1 MSRVTILMLSV
12 NEAPLLRH
20 SLPAACA
27 QGADEV
33 VVIDNACT
41 DATPELCERY
51 GARRLR
57 LTRRRGYAAA
67 MNAGIAACG
76 GDWILWCNA
85 DCVLEPGFLEALRPH
100 LYSPTLGAVVP
111 RLMRATGMEPQDR
124 LDELDAAGLTIDRR
138 RRKGLVG
145 HGLPPERFSRTGPV
159 FGGDGACVLYRRE
172 CLDECAIGL
181 EVLDE
186 DMGLWATDADLAWRA
201 QLLGWEARYEP
212 RAVAWHKRFSSPSTR
227 ASVDAAHLRLQFRN
241 RLLMIVKNE
250 TAVGFLRSWPSILGS
265 EVLALSWAVLRER
278 FLLGAYLDVLRGLPA
293 ARRRRRWVQSHH
305 RAAKRGR
312 TVAARRGRGGEG
324 RRRGGRSTAPPFGM
338 LPPGPPAP
346 VNDLPEAEPAADRT
360 QPAG

>member
-1 MSRVTILMLSV
+1 VSRVTILILSV
-12 NEAPLLRH
+12 NEAPLLRW

-41 DATPELCERY
+41 DATPELCEQF

-85 DCVLEPGFLEALRPH
+85 DCVLDEGFLEALRPH

-111 RLMRATGMEPQDR
+111 RLMRATGMAPEQR
-124 LDELDAAGLTIDRR
+124 LNELDSAGMTIDRR
-138 RRKGLVG
+138 RKNTLVG
-145 HGLPPERFSRTGPV
+145 HGEAPEQYARTGPV

-172 CLDECAIGL
+172 CLEECAIGL

-201 QLLGWEARYEP
+201 RLLGWEARYEP
-212 RAVAWHKRFSSPSTR
+212 RAVAWHKRFYSPSTR
-227 ASVDAAHLRLQFRN
+227 KQLDRAHLRLQFRN
-241 RLLMIVKNE
+241 RLLMVVKNE
-250 TAVGFLRSWPSILGS
+250 TCLGFLRSAPSIVGYEIAALGF
-265 EVLALSWAVLRER
+265 AILRER
-278 FLLGAYLDVLRGLPA
+278 FLLRAYVDVARQLPA
-293 ARRRRRWVQSHH
+293 ARRRRRWIQQH
-305 RAAKRGR
+305 RK
-312 TVAARRGRGGEG
+312 AARRGRKGPTAG
-324 RRRGGRSTAPPFGM
+324 RRPPPRPPFGL
-338 LPPGPPAP
+338 LPPGPLPP
-346 VNDLPEAEPAADRT
+346 VDELASVASPDE
-360 QPAG
+360 QPQPTR

>member
-1 MSRVTILMLSV
+1 MSRVTILILSV
-12 NEAPLLRH
+12 NEAPLLRW

-41 DATPELCERY
+41 DATPELIEAH

-67 MNAGIAACG
+67 MNAGLAACG

-85 DCVLEPGFLEALRPH
+85 DCVLEPGFVEALRPH
-100 LYSPTLGAVVP
+100 LFSPSLGSVVP
-111 RLMRATGMEPQDR
+111 RLMRATGMEPDQR
-124 LDELDAAGLTIDRR
+124 LDELDAAGMTIDRR
-138 RRKGLVG
+138 RKNALVG
-145 HGLPPERFSRTGPV
+145 HGESPDRYTRSGPV

-201 QLLGWEARYEP
+201 QLLGWESRYEP
-212 RAVAWHKRFSSPSTR
+212 RAVAWHKRFYSPSTR
-227 ASVDAAHLRLQFRN
+227 SLVDEKHRRLQFRN
-241 RLLMIVKNE
+241 RLLMVIKNE
-250 TAVGFLRSWPSILGS
+250 SWGGFLRSWPSILGY
-265 EVLALSWAVLRER
+265 EVLALGWAVLRER
-278 FLLGAYLDVLRGLPA
+278 FLLGAYVDVVRQLPA
-293 ARRRRRWVQSHH
+293 ARRRRRWVQSH
-305 RAAKRGR
+305 RR
-312 TVAARRGRGGEG
+312 AARRGRLGTG
-324 RRRGGRSTAPPFGM
+324 RRGGPPFGM

-346 VNDLPEAEPAADRT
+346 VNDLPGGPPV
-360 QPAG
+360 QPQPSS